1 MKITCYGGVD
11 EIGGNKIIVEN
22 EETRILLDFGQRMDY
37 ENEFFSEFL
46 NPRTNSSI
54 KDRITIG
61 ILPNIPGIYRKDLL
75 IPNGVENLR
84 NTSYNRVLK
93 NKSPFLSL
101 DGIDT
106 YEDYIKREGKPFI
119 DAIFL
124 SHAHLDHTG
133 AIGFLHQNIP
143 LYCSRKTEILIK
155 AIDDVTIF
163 KSKALDLKTNKI
175 DFYKKGAFPNSPRII
190 HGDIKRK
197 CVSLKDN
204 EKVNINK
211 MSVTHF
217 LQDHS
222 IPGSS
227 SFIVNC
233 SNKKILYTGDIR
245 FHGYY
250 PMTIEEYANKIGNG
264 IDIMICEG
272 TRIDSAEVLT
282 ESKIKEKITEKINE
296 TKGIVFV
303 DFNWKDTTR
312 YETIKQ
318 ASEDAGRIFV
328 INARLAYLLN
338 KLGEYPSGKS
348 VKVFLKRKGSCLYS
362 PGDYTTSKYEFGL
375 SVDWERNIDS
385 THYDNALTAL
395 DIKNHPER
403 YVMMLS
409 YYDLGQIFDISNK
422 NGKIPDSWFIKAQ
435 CAPFSDEM
443 ELDEERFINWLKVF
457 GIGYNLGKTPIPNGC
472 INKGCDKL
480 RNRIERSHVSGHASR
495 SELKELIEFL
505 KPRVIIPVHTIY
517 PKLFMDIVQEIGI
530 KIKVI
535 LPEYGKTYTF

>member
-1 MKITCYGGVD
+1 MKITFYGGVG

-22 EETRILLDFGQRMDY
+22 DETRILLDFGQRMDY

-61 ILPNIPGIYRKDLL
+61 VLPNIQGIYRRDLL
-75 IPNGVENLR
+75 VPNGVENLSS
-84 NTSYNRVLK
+84 TEYNRVL
-93 NKSPFLSL
+93 NNTSPFLSL
-101 DGIDT
+101 NGIDT
-106 YEDYIKREGKPFI
+106 YEDYIEREGKLFV

-133 AIGFLHQNIP
+133 AIGFLNQNIP
-143 LYCSRKTEILIK
+143 LYCSKITEILIR

-163 KSKALDLKTNKI
+163 KSKALDSKTNNI
-175 DFYKKGAFPNSPRII
+175 DFYKKGVFPNSPRII

-197 CVSLKDN
+197 CISLKDN
-204 EKVNINK
+204 EKVNIDNL
-211 MSVTHF
+211 SVTHF

-227 SFIVNC
+227 SFVVKC
-233 SNKKILYTGDIR
+233 SDKKILYTGDIR
-245 FHGYY
+245 FHGYN
-250 PMTIEEYANKIGNG
+250 PMTIEEYANKVGN
-264 IDIMICEG
+264 DINVMICEG
-272 TRIDSAEVLT
+272 TRIDSTEILP
-282 ESKIKEKITEKINE
+282 ESKIKEKIAEKISE
-296 TKGIVFV
+296 TKGLVFV

-312 YETIKQ
+312 YETIKK
-318 ASEDAGRIFV
+318 ASEDAGRTFV

-338 KLGEYPSGKS
+338 KLEEYPSGNS

-362 PGDYTTSKYEFGL
+362 PGDYTSSKYEFGL
-375 SVDWERNIDS
+375 SVDWETNIDS

-395 DIKNHPER
+395 DIKKHPDR

-409 YYDLGQIFDISNK
+409 YYDLGQIFDIADK

-443 ELDEERFINWLKVF
+443 ELDEERFINWLKAF
-457 GIGYNLGKTPIPNGC
+457 GIGFNLGETPIPNGC
-472 INKGCDKL
+472 IKKGCDKL
-480 RNRIERSHVSGHASR
+480 RKRIERSHVSGHASR
-495 SELKELIEFL
+495 SELKELIEL
-505 KPRVIIPVHTIY
+505 VEPQVLIPIHTIY
-517 PKLFMDIVQEIGI
+517 PELFMDIVQDIET

>member
-1 MKITCYGGVD
+1 
-11 EIGGNKIIVEN
+11 
-22 EETRILLDFGQRMDY
+22 MDY

-75 IPNGVENLR
+75 VPYGLENLSVS
-84 NTSYNRVLK
+84 TYNRVLK
-93 NKSPFLSL
+93 NISPFLSL
-101 DGIDT
+101 DEIDT
-106 YEDYIKREGKPFI
+106 YEDYKKREGKPFI

-143 LYCSRKTEILIK
+143 LYCSRKTEILIR

-163 KSKALDLKTNKI
+163 KSKALDSKSNKI
-175 DFYKKGAFPNSPRII
+175 DFYKKGIFPNSPRII
-190 HGDIKRK
+190 HGDVKRK

-204 EKVNINK
+204 EKVNIDK
-211 MSVTHF
+211 ISVTHF

-227 SFIVNC
+227 SFVVKC

-245 FHGYY
+245 FHGYN

-264 IDIMICEG
+264 IDVMICEG
-272 TRIDSAEVLT
+272 TRIDSTEVLT
-282 ESKIKEKITEKINE
+282 ESKIKEKISEKINE
-296 TKGIVFV
+296 TKGLVFV

-362 PGDYTTSKYEFGL
+362 PGDYTNSKYEFGL
-375 SVDWERNIDS
+375 SVDWEIDIDS

-395 DIKNHPER
+395 DIKNNPER

-409 YYDLGQIFDISNK
+409 YYDLGQIFDIATK
-422 NGKIPDSWFIKAQ
+422 NGKIPNSWFIKAQ

-443 ELDEERFINWLKVF
+443 ELDEERFINWLKIF
-457 GIGYNLGKTPIPNGC
+457 GIGFNIGKTPIPNGC
-472 INKGCDKL
+472 TNKDCDKI
-480 RNRIERSHVSGHASR
+480 RSRIERSHVSGHASR
-495 SELKELIEFL
+495 SELKELIEFV
-505 KPRVIIPVHTIY
+505 KPKVIIPVHTLY
-517 PKLFMDIVQEIGI
+517 PKIFMDIVKEIGI